1 MKVLIAAAYY
11 FPRVGGL
18 ENYAAAIA
26 QGLHGRGWDVVVVC
40 GDTSVSEVRRETLDG
55 YTVWRLPVW
64 KVVFNTP
71 LHPAWLPML
80 RHIIRSERPDIVN
93 AHTPVPFMV
102 DMIMLAAGRIPV
114 VITYHAATLVRPG
127 GIIRWLVTL
136 AYRAAQYLTLAR
148 TRAIIAVS
156 PYVKMTLSKRLAG
169 KVQVIPNS
177 VSHVSPQN
185 HVGGKGLV
193 FVANLE
199 PTHSWKGLDLILQG
213 LVIARRSYGITP
225 ELVVVGDGTDRPR
238 YERHVRELDLDG
250 LVRFTGRLVGS
261 ERDQVVRQAAAQV
274 VYPTTAND
282 GMPTVLLEGWA
293 QGLPVIAAAI
303 GAITT
308 LVDDHHNGVLA
319 APNDPA
325 ALAAAIHEV
334 LQDPVAAE
342 AMGEAGRQL
351 VAREYTWPKQVDRT
365 ARLLES
371 LVC

>member
-11 FPRVGGL
+11 YPRVGGL

-26 QGLHGRGWDVVVVC
+26 AGLHGRGWDVVVVC
-40 GDTSVSEVRRETLDG
+40 GDTGVSEVRRETLDG

-64 KVVFNTP
+64 KVAFNTP
-71 LHPAWLPML
+71 LHPLWFKML
-80 RHIIRSERPDIVN
+80 RDIMRSEQPDIVN

-102 DMIMLAAGRIPV
+102 DMIALAAGRVPV
-114 VITYHAATLVRPG
+114 VVTYHAATLVKPG
-127 GIIRWLVTL
+127 GPVRWLVTL
-136 AYRAAQYLTLAR
+136 AYRATQTLTLAR

-156 PYVKMTLSKRLAG
+156 PHVKMALSKRLAR
-169 KVQVIPNS
+169 KTEIIPNA
-177 VSHVSPQN
+177 VSCVSPVN

-199 PTHSWKGLDLILQG
+199 PTHSWKGLDVILHA
-213 LVIARRSYGITP
+213 LVIARQEYRITP
-225 ELVVVGDGTDRPR
+225 KLIVIGDGTDRPR
-238 YERHVRELDLDG
+238 YERHARAHDLEG
-250 LVRFTGRLVGS
+250 YVEFTGRLVGP
-261 ERDQVVRQAAAQV
+261 ERDLVVRQAAAQV

-282 GMPTVLLEGWA
+282 GMPTALLEGWA

-303 GAITT
+303 GSIAA
-308 LVDDHHNGVLA
+308 LVDDHKNGVLA

-325 ALAAAIHEV
+325 ALAAAIQE
-334 LQDPVAAE
+334 LLGNPIEAE

-351 VAREYTWPKQVDRT
+351 VSREYTWPRQVDRT

-371 LVC
+371 LI